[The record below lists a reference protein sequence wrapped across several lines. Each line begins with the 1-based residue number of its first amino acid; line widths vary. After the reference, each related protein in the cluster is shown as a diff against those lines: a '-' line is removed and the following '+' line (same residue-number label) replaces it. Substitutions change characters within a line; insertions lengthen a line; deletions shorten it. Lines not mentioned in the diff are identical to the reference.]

1 MTFRFLTQLT
11 LGLVLGHLPAFADF
25 VERDPT
31 PMVNVPSGSFLRGSR
46 ENVGRADERPRR
58 TIHVDTFLIDKYEV
72 TNAQY
77 LNFIAATGH
86 KEPLNVY
93 GDGSLFQ
100 VTDVA
105 RLPVVQVTWHD
116 AADYCQWVGKRL
128 PSEAEWEKAA
138 RGPDGRRYPWG
149 DEVPSSQRVNFDRE
163 WIATRTLLPVG
174 ALPGG
179 ASPYGVHQMSGNVRE
194 WVQDWYD
201 QDYYHAAPGRNPK
214 GPKTGLLKVIRGGS
228 WHSFEPDIRTAA
240 RGKGGFALKTH
251 GIGFR
256 CARDVG
262 DAAQPVARGQ

>member
-1 MTFRFLTQLT
+1 MTFRLLTQLT
-11 LGLVLGHLPAFADF
+11 LGLVLGHLPALADF

-58 TIHVDTFLIDKYEV
+58 MIHVDTFLIDKYEV

-100 VTDVA
+100 VKDVA

-149 DEVPSSQRVNFDRE
+149 DEVPSSQRVNFNRE

-194 WVQDWYD
+194 WVQDW
-201 QDYYHAAPGRNPK
+201 
-214 GPKTGLLKVIRGGS
+214 
-228 WHSFEPDIRTAA
+228 
-240 RGKGGFALKTH
+240 
-251 GIGFR
+251 
-256 CARDVG
+256 
-262 DAAQPVARGQ
+262 